1 MVDSLGDGIL
11 PHVAPPSVELH
22 AVVRDL
28 VVEVR
33 CPGGITKKKQNMSKL
48 GLEKRRGLPEAGGQ
62 QTKTALTS
70 T

>member
-1 MVDSLGDGIL
+1 MVDSLGDGML

-33 CPGGITKKKQNMSKL
+33 CPGGITKKKKKNMSKL
-48 GLEKRRGLPEAGGQ
+48 QNLRRGLPEAGGQ